1 MRQRGGWP
9 GAEAANVET
18 GVAPAALRP
27 AEVLQTG
34 MSREVVD
41 GSRDGDDSVKS
52 VLGSSSGRDSSES
65 GADKGRVTRARLKSS
80 ALASRVSQHANAERT
95 QERTGR
101 LGMAVNP
108 FGEDRRALGT
118 GERSFPRGERL
129 PGQRFRLLR
138 G

>member
-9 GAEAANVET
+9 CAGAANVET

-65 GADKGRVTRARLKSS
+65 AVGGRVSRARLKSS
-80 ALASRVSQHANAERT
+80 ALASRVSQQAKAERT

-118 GERSFPRGERL
+118 GE
-129 PGQRFRLLR
+129 
-138 G
+138 